1 MTRVSAPETWLTL
14 YCLPHAGGSAQPYAG
29 LATAV
34 PPGVRV
40 VPLELPGHGRRLRE
54 RPLREMGQVVTE
66 VIRLMGLPGLPESP
80 DLTGLPD
87 PTGEGD
93 GRGRPFALFGHSF
106 GALVGYET
114 TRRLRQLGTP
124 PELLL
129 VSARNSPVWPLSHE
143 PLHALADPSFTAG
156 VSRMG
161 GIPQALLAQ
170 PAVLQVFL
178 PSLRAD
184 LRMVETYAH
193 THREPLDVPIAAFVG
208 LQDRLTDPAGMAAWA
223 EQTSR
228 PFDLT
233 PVRAGHFFLDEPE
246 FRTALAARL
255 ARLAPPAGEGEGD
268 DCAGRPVAA
277 GR

>member
-1 MTRVSAPETWLTL
+1 MTRVSVPETWLTL
-14 YCLPHAGGSAQPYAG
+14 YCLPHAGGSAQPYAR
-29 LATAV
+29 LESAV
-34 PPGVRV
+34 PAGVRV

-54 RPLREMGQVVTE
+54 RPLRDLGQVVTE
-66 VIRLMGLPGLPESP
+66 VIRLMGEFE
-80 DLTGLPD
+80 
-87 PTGEGD
+87 GEVEGE

-114 TRRLRQLGTP
+114 TRRLRESGTP

-143 PLHALADPSFTAG
+143 PLHALEDPLFTAG

-161 GIPQALLAQ
+161 GIPQVLLAQ
-170 PAVLQVFL
+170 PKVLRVFL

-184 LRMVETYAH
+184 LEMVETYAH
-193 THREPLDVPIAAFVG
+193 RHREPLDVPIAAFVG
-208 LQDRLTDPAGMAAWA
+208 LEDRLTDPAGMAAWA
-223 EQTSR
+223 EQTVR

-233 PVRAGHFFLDEPE
+233 PVRGGHFFLDEPE

-255 ARLAPPAGEGEGD
+255 GQLAPPAWD
-268 DCAGRPVAA
+268 AGARATA
-277 GR
+277 CGR